1 MPKRILLIITGGI
14 AAYKGLALIRLL
26 KKEGHHVDVVLTE
39 GALKFVTPLSVQAL
53 AGTEPHTA
61 LFSPTEESR
70 IGHIAL
76 SRDADMIVVYPATA
90 NILAKMRHGFADDLA
105 STILLATDKPIYVA
119 PAMNHRM
126 WNHPATQQNVEAL
139 AARGVHF
146 IGPEEG
152 DMACGEYGPGRAV
165 EPENLVQIIREN
177 EVDKVSDTAAG
188 LRVLVTAGPTHEAI
202 DPIRYIANRSSG
214 KQGYAIAAA
223 FAQCGAQVTLV
234 SGPTSLPAP
243 EDVARIQVTTAEEML
258 FACQQVGPVDIA
270 VCVAAVADWRL
281 ETPSAHKLK
290 KGGEER
296 LQLSLVRNFDILAMI
311 SQPGPSRPPLVI
323 GFAAETDDIQQN
335 AAQKRTQKNCDWII
349 ANGVDAQ
356 NAPFGQDD
364 NTVTIIDDTS
374 IETWP
379 SLPKEEVAARLVQR
393 AVKTVRSRSSH
404 SR

>member
-76 SRDADMIVVYPATA
+76 GREADMIVIYPATA

-105 STILLATDKPIYVA
+105 STILLATDKPVYVA

-126 WNHPATQQNVEAL
+126 WNHPATQQNVDAL
-139 AARGVHF
+139 TARGVRF

-177 EVDKVSDTAAG
+177 EADKVSDTAAG

-296 LQLSLVRNFDILAMI
+296 LQLSLVRNPDILAMI

-364 NTVTIIDDTS
+364 NTVTIIDETS
-374 IETWP
+374 TETWP

-404 SR
+404 SI